1 MKLYFYIF
9 RQHIAPFFFGLS
21 LIIFIF
27 VTNLLF
33 QMLGKLSGK
42 DLDVLV
48 VGEFFLL
55 NLAWI
60 LALAVPMAVL
70 ISTLS
75 VFGRMAGDG
84 EITALR
90 ASGISPRQLI
100 APALFGALIIA
111 LWVTWYNNYLLPDLN
126 HRTKL
131 LTISIS
137 RKKPTFLIEPNTY
150 NFEIPNYVLYAG
162 EVDQTNSTL
171 KDVTIYDKHDPLTM
185 SVISAQNGKLDFVA
199 EHESILMTLYNG
211 EIHQPSSESTTGY
224 ELTVFDSSQFRM
236 NMPGMVLRRGSEGYR
251 GEREL
256 PVDVMLQK
264 VRDLRKKGGPYNE
277 KRALAYMVEIH
288 KKFSIPVAC
297 IVFIL
302 VGAPLGMLARRGGMG
317 VAGGLSLLFFTVYWV
332 FLSNGEDLADR
343 GIISPAMSMWSP
355 NILLGLI
362 GIWLIWYAR
371 HRTTLPGMQS
381 ISNLMA
387 KLFPSRPS

>member
-1 MKLYFYIF
+1 
-9 RQHIAPFFFGLS
+9 
-21 LIIFIF
+21 
-27 VTNLLF
+27 
-33 QMLGKLSGK
+33 MLGKLSGK
-42 DLDVLV
+42 DLDLWIIA
-48 VGEFFLL
+48 EFFML

-70 ISTLS
+70 ISTLA

-90 ASGISPRQLI
+90 ASGVSPRQMI
-100 APALFGALIIA
+100 APALLGSFLIA

-137 RKKPTFLIEPNTY
+137 RKKPTFLIEPNIY

-171 KDVTIYDKHDPLTM
+171 KDVIIYDKHDPLMM
-185 SVISAQNGKLDFVA
+185 SVISAKNGRLEFVA

-211 EIHQPSSESTTGY
+211 EIHQPSSESEQGY
-224 ELTVFDSSQFRM
+224 ELTEFDSSQFRLK
-236 NMPGMVLRRGSEGYR
+236 MPGMVLKRGSEGYR

-256 PVDVMLQK
+256 PVDVMLK
-264 VRDLRKKGGPYNE
+264 KARELRAKGGPYNE
-277 KRALAYMVEIH
+277 KRALAYMVEVH

-297 IVFIL
+297 IVFVL

-355 NILLGLI
+355 NILLGVF

-371 HRTTLPGMQS
+371 RRTSLPGMQS
-381 ISNLMA
+381 IKNLMA
-387 KLFPSRPS
+387 RIFPSRNSW

>member
-1 MKLYFYIF
+1 MILNWYII

-42 DLDVLV
+42 DIDLLIIA
-48 VGEFFLL
+48 EFFML

-60 LALAVPMAVL
+60 LALAMPMAVL

-84 EITALR
+84 EITALL
-90 ASGISPRQLI
+90 ASIVI
-100 APALFGALIIA
+100 T

-137 RKKPTFLIEPNTY
+137 RKKPTFLIEPNIY

-162 EVDQTNSTL
+162 EVDQKNSTM
-171 KDVTIYDKHDPLTM
+171 KNITIYDEHNAEDK
-185 SVISAQNGKLDFVA
+185 SVISAKRGRLEFVA
-199 EHESILMTLYNG
+199 EHESILMTLYEG
-211 EIHQPSSESTTGY
+211 EIHQPSAESDEGY
-224 ELTVFDSSQFRM
+224 ELTTFDSSQFRLK
-236 NMPGMVLRRGSEGYR
+236 MPGMVLKRGGEGYR

-256 PVDVMLQK
+256 PVEVMLDK
-264 VRDLRKKGGPYNE
+264 VRELRKKGGKYNE
-277 KRALAYMVEIH
+277 RRALAYMVEVH

-297 IVFIL
+297 IVFIML
-302 VGAPLGMLARRGGMG
+302 GAPLGMLARSGGMG
-317 VAGGLSLLFFTVYWV
+317 VAGGLSLAFFTIYWV

-355 NILLGLI
+355 NILLGAI
-362 GIWLIWYAR
+362 GLWLIWYAR
-371 HRTTLPGMQS
+371 HRTSLPGMQS
-381 ISNLMA
+381 VKNLIA
-387 KLFPSRPS
+387 KIFPSHKQ

>member
-1 MKLYFYIF
+1 
-9 RQHIAPFFFGLS
+9 
-21 LIIFIF
+21 
-27 VTNLLF
+27 
-33 QMLGKLSGK
+33 MLGKLSGK
-42 DLDVLV
+42 DLDLLV
-48 VGEFFLL
+48 IAEFFLL

-90 ASGISPRQLI
+90 ASGVSPRQLI
-100 APALFGALIIA
+100 APALFGSLLIA
-111 LWVTWYNNYLLPDLN
+111 LWVTWYNNYLLPDMN

-137 RKKPTFLIEPNTY
+137 RKKPTFLIEPNIY

-162 EVDQTNSTL
+162 EVDQANSTL
-171 KDVTIYDKHDPLTM
+171 KDITIFDKHDPESM
-185 SVISAQNGKLDFVA
+185 SIISAQDGRLEFVA
-199 EHESILMTLYNG
+199 KHESILMTLYNG
-211 EIHQPSSESTTGY
+211 EIHQPSSEGAEGY
-224 ELTVFDSSQFRM
+224 ELTEFDSSQFRM
-236 NMPGMVLRRGSEGYR
+236 KMPGMVLKRGSEGYR

-256 PVDVMLQK
+256 PVDVMLDK
-264 VRDLRKKGGPYNE
+264 VKELRGKGGPYNE
-277 KRALAYMVEIH
+277 KRALAYMVEVH

-302 VGAPLGMLARRGGMG
+302 VGAPLGMLSRRGGMG
-317 VAGGLSLLFFTVYWV
+317 VSGGLSLLFFTVYWV

-355 NILLGLI
+355 NILLGGI
-362 GIWLIWYAR
+362 GLWLLWYAR
-371 HRTTLPGMQS
+371 RRTSLPGMQS
-381 ISNLMA
+381 IANLLA
-387 KLFPSRPS
+387 KIFPSRQS